1 MYNIGYRMLI
11 YIYIRDSQKTGER
24 DAVFSTI
31 LVVYKTDF
39 LKLCVLN
46 NYLTS

>member
-24 DAVFSTI
+24 DAKSTDI
-31 LVVYKTDF
+31 WVKYDTKESNTF
-39 LKLCVLN
+39 LR
-46 NYLTS
+46 Y